1 MRCRYPKSIR
11 QIFDRSSQ
19 AVVFS
24 PRKVVEGNHIIIVG
38 MVEFQRLRNG
48 F

>member
-1 MRCRYPKSIR
+1 MRCRYPKSVR